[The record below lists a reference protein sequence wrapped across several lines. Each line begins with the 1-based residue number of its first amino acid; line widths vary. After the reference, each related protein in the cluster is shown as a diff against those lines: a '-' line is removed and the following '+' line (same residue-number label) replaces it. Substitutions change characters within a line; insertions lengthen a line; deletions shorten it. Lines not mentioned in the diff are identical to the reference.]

1 MKTTLNISM
10 VITLALA
17 TAFSVIFAYSNV
29 DNTGLATLLFLAMT
43 AASATLI
50 AWGYKELY
58 KMLSERIAN
67 NKENAI
73 DSLKEHIANVR
84 ENIESTLIKMMKD
97 RNMETIQCDGF
108 SNTPVISNDVDTFT
122 LNEIQLCRT
131 ANGDEYILFEGSG
144 DYDNI
149 YITAKSMDI
158 EYLIGI
164 YEWVMENQEELLEV
178 EDDE

>member
-10 VITLALA
+10 VITLAIA
-17 TAFSVIFAYSNV
+17 IAFSVIFAYSNV

-43 AASATLI
+43 AGLSTLI
-50 AWGYKELY
+50 VWGYRELY
-58 KMLSERIAN
+58 HFCENRRNNINTLKEQIAN
-67 NKENAI
+67 I
-73 DSLKEHIANVR
+73 R
-84 ENIESTLIKMMKD
+84 ENIESTLLAVMRHHD
-97 RNMETIQCDGF
+97 VETIQCDGF

-131 ANGDEYILFEGSG
+131 INGDEYIIFEGSS
-144 DYDNI
+144 DHDNI

-164 YEWVMENQEELLEV
+164 YEWVKENQEELFEV
-178 EDDE
+178 EEDE